1 MAAREVDGHSG
12 QQDCEQ
18 ERLWRS
24 RCGARCELLRAGRL
38 WERSRT
44 SLQEGEIDNVPSGWM
59 ALEQKEEGQ
68 GNGSVVAKA
77 W

>member
-1 MAAREVDGHSG
+1 MAAREVDGYSG
-12 QQDCEQ
+12 QQGCEQ

-24 RCGARCELLRAGRL
+24 RCGARCELLRVGCL

-59 ALEQKEEGQ
+59 ALEQKEEEQ